1 MPDNDGLKIVV
12 SLDVKKCIERINA
25 DLANI
30 EKQIKELEIKATL
43 NKGESLKSINQQID
57 ELNKQKQDLTAEL
70 KLNTEKLEKQY
81 SDIQRKNDMSVNI
94 ETDKASKQLSG
105 IGGNISNVNNQT
117 MELADSLKSAF
128 ANMGLALS
136 TESIFRA
143 IKELA
148 AEATEAVKEY
158 DRMSTN
164 LKIITGK
171 SDVSDMIADYADK
184 SISMGI
190 DVSDYEKSAEVILR
204 AGKSVD
210 ESNEFIEKS
219 LMLSKTGFI
228 DAESSAE
235 NLLVISN
242 AYDITADKLENVTD
256 ALLTLDTTTNSEAG
270 ALSEAMAKAAANSQL
285 VGLSY
290 EKLGAM
296 IAKLKDSTGKSE
308 SELATSIN
316 QILNRTYRVKPNAY
330 TFENEN
336 GETEDL
342 TKPLSD
348 VEKITQKMGISI
360 RETASEFKDFED
372 IISTIA
378 PIWEDLSSVDQNA
391 IASVFGG
398 QHKNVF
404 LNLVNSWNEIQD
416 LTKQAE
422 DSSGATATKYNAYLE
437 SIEGKTAKLSTATK
451 ELWNNLVPDST
462 VGNIT
467 DATSSL
473 IQFVDEYEVLQNIIK
488 SAAVYGLA
496 KGFISAKTSIT
507 GAIGSV
513 KNLSTAFSQLE
524 AVQKSSVGTAEYK
537 NNLKALGTTISTLS
551 DKQIQL
557 VLSTKKLSQ
566 NQKIAILEASGL
578 EKAEIKTKLSTLGLS
593 KAQEAAE
600 KSTFNLKSGMSAL
613 WNTIKANSVG
623 VLTTAFMLVSSMV
636 SAYKAK
642 QDELIQSAKQSAEET
657 SEYID
662 SLEGLKDKYLEIVDS
677 ENSVSE
683 KTQELNKFKQELVET
698 YGFEKDIID
707 KLNLSREY
715 GIELLD
721 KEAQKQAQAKRN
733 EFYAQNDK
741 AIKKSVK
748 EFENTHTI
756 VYNGTEGDFNS
767 IPEDIK
773 SMFSKPESSFSF
785 LGGSNE
791 LTFKIDA
798 TDIYD
803 EYEKINALIVEL
815 QNKEKLNLGEQ
826 NLLSALETSSKN
838 LKKKIDNYGN
848 TYQTYYEY
856 KAQDRFEDYVN
867 KYGDA
872 ANLTGKE
879 LESWKD
885 NLYATADGN
894 KVLEESLANLADE
907 YIQLRNAEKEANA
920 DDISPDTENISDIG
934 DNVSSL
940 NDKLESYKEKAKS
953 FSSINTVIKQATEEQ
968 NTFGRISANTI
979 NALHE
984 AGLDGAMSFNE
995 MTGETYFLVDSVDEL
1010 TRALIDNQNVEIEK
1024 SITDTTNAI
1033 KRLKEE
1039 IKNLGVIDSAD
1050 DAARASELYKEI
1062 AEKETDLS
1070 DLNLQKKINAS
1081 YRFTFETSTDNTVK
1095 DAFNKEKSDLDYS
1108 FNMDMI
1114 TQEEYYNQLR
1124 QLNEKYYKDKSDF
1137 LDEYRQYEVEVY
1149 KGLKQ
1154 IQEEQIN
1161 SIKEAFSIEKAE
1173 LDHLKDMNAISQEDY
1188 YNKLFDLNEK
1198 YFKGK
1203 TELLDEYRQ
1212 YEEEVYKGL
1221 KETQIKAIQEQIDAL
1236 KSVNEEKQEEIDLE
1250 KAKQALESAKRNKTI
1265 SVYDSERG
1273 WIRETDRNA
1282 IDSAQKEYDDL
1293 VLNEKVE
1300 TLENLID
1307 AIENGTNTNHQLDES
1322 INAVEQANS
1331 ITGQQFI
1338 ENVMQSFA
1346 NKGLDFNSMFNT
1358 NGLTNG
1364 ADVYNSIMQGKI
1376 TPVSSD
1382 SYTTNNNNTITL
1394 NGVTVMANNP
1404 EEFISQMEEVADE
1417 RFKENFPPAM
1427 NQFGRDLQRYK
1438 MNHSL

>member
-25 DLANI
+25 DLVKI

-43 NKGESLKSINQQID
+43 NKGESLKNINQQID

-70 KLNTEKLEKQY
+70 KLNTEKLQKQY

-105 IGGNISNVNNQT
+105 IGGNISSVNNQT

-204 AGKSVD
+204 SGKSVE
-210 ESNEFIEKS
+210 ESNQFIEKS
-219 LMLSKTGFI
+219 LQLSKTGFI
-228 DAESSAE
+228 DAESAAE

-242 AYDITADKLENVTD
+242 SFDISANKLENVTD
-256 ALLTLDTTTNSEAG
+256 ALLTLDTATNTEAG
-270 ALSEAMAKAAANSQL
+270 ALSEAMAKSAKNAQL
-285 VGLSY
+285 AGLSY
-290 EKLGAM
+290 EKLGAI
-296 IAKLKDSTGKSE
+296 IAKLKDTTGKTE
-308 SELATSIN
+308 SELSTSLN

-348 VEKITQKMGISI
+348 VEKITQKIGISI
-360 RETASEFKDFED
+360 RETASEFKSFED

-378 PIWEDLSSVDQNA
+378 PIWKDLSSVDKNA

-398 QHKNVF
+398 QHKKVF
-404 LNLVNSWNEIQD
+404 LNLVNDWDTIQD

-422 DSSGATATKYNAYLE
+422 DSTGATATKYNAYLE

-524 AVQKSSVGTAEYK
+524 AVQKSSVDTAEYK

-551 DKQIQL
+551 DKQVQL

-578 EKAEIKTKLSTLGLS
+578 EKAEIKTKLATLGLS

-600 KSTFNLKSGMSAL
+600 KSTFNLKGGMSAL
-613 WNTIKANSVG
+613 WNTIKANPVG

-642 QDELIQSAKQSAEET
+642 QEELIQSAKQSAEET

-707 KLNLSREY
+707 KLNISREY

-748 EFENTHTI
+748 EIENTHTI
-756 VYNGTEGDFNS
+756 VYNGTEGNFNS

-773 SMFSKPESSFSF
+773 SMFTKPESSFSF
-785 LGGSNE
+785 LGGSSE

-815 QNKEKLNLGEQ
+815 QNKEKLNLGEKT
-826 NLLSALETSSKN
+826 LLSALETSSKN
-838 LKKKIDNYGN
+838 LKKKIDDYGN
-848 TYQTYYEY
+848 TYKTYYEY
-856 KAQDRFEDYVN
+856 KAQDKFEDYIAQN
-867 KYGDA
+867 GDA
-872 ANLTGKE
+872 SNLTGKE
-879 LESWKD
+879 LESWKE

-894 KVLEESLANLADE
+894 KALEESLANLADE
-907 YIQLRNAEKEANA
+907 YIQLHSAKKEANA
-920 DDISPDTENISDIG
+920 DDISSDTENISDIG
-934 DNVSSL
+934 DDVSNL

-953 FSSINTVIKQATEEQ
+953 FSSIQATIKKATEEQ
-968 NTFGRISANTI
+968 NTFGRISADTI

-984 AGLDGAMSFNE
+984 AGLDGAMTFNE

-1024 SITDTTNAI
+1024 SITDTTTAI

-1070 DLNLQKKINAS
+1070 NLNLQKKINAS
-1081 YRFTFETSTDNTVK
+1081 YLFTFETSTDNSIK
-1095 DAFNKEKSDLDYS
+1095 EAFNKEKSDLDYS

-1114 TQEEYYNQLR
+1114 SQTEYYNQLR
-1124 QLNEKYYKDKSDF
+1124 QLNEKYYKDKVDF

-1161 SIKEAFSIEKAE
+1161 SIKEAFSNEKAE
-1173 LDHLKDMNAISQEDY
+1173 LDHLKDMDAIPQEKY
-1188 YNKLFDLNEK
+1188 YNKLFELNEK

-1221 KETQIKAIQEQIDAL
+1221 KETQIKALQEQIDAL

-1250 KAKQALESAKRNKTI
+1250 KAKQALENAKRNKTI
-1265 SVYDSERG
+1265 SIYDSERG

-1282 IDSAQKEYDDL
+1282 IDSAQKEYDDF

-1307 AIENGTNTNHQLDES
+1307 AIENGTNTSHQLDES

-1382 SYTTNNNNTITL
+1382 SYTTNNNSSITL

-1404 EEFISQMEEVADE
+1404 EEFIAQMEEVADE
-1417 RFKENFPPAM
+1417 RFKENFPAAI
-1427 NQFGRDLQRYK
+1427 NQFGRDLRRYQ
-1438 MNHSL
+1438 MNHSN